1 MLVGACVVC
10 TEYTN
15 RCAELFP
22 GNEATLNFYLS
33 NFTDRQS
40 LSNAVR
46 NIAYGDG
53 HTNTTGGLRLMRTAI
68 FNGSYGDRPNIP
80 NVAIL
85 ITDGIPTR
93 EVENLTDEVELI
105 KDLGITIL
113 GVGVTDRV
121 SESAARCDAFFS
133 LSSTVTKH
141 NLV

>member
-10 TEYTN
+10 IEYTN
-15 RCAELFP
+15 HCAELFP

-40 LSNAVR
+40 LINAV
-46 NIAYGDG
+46 NKITYVGG
-53 HTNTTGGLRLMRTAI
+53 NTNTTGGLRLMRTKI
-68 FNGSYGDRPNIP
+68 FNEANGDRLDIP

-93 EVENLTDEVELI
+93 EVPELPDEVSLI
-105 KDLGITIL
+105 KSLGITIL

-121 SESAARCDAFFS
+121 SESAASCDAFFS
-133 LSSTVTKH
+133 LSSTVTKY